1 MKIAVC
7 GYMGSGKSTVSQLL
21 AEKLKLD
28 FIELDKEIEKKENF
42 SISEIFAQKGEI
54 YFRKK
59 ETLVLEETLSNT
71 KKAIISL
78 GGGTPCY
85 GNNLELLK
93 NDEELKLVYLKVT
106 PQNLTQRLYKERAKR
121 PLIANLEEE
130 KLEEYVRK
138 HLFERQ
144 FYYLQSDVIID
155 ANNKTVEDLVA
166 EISKLLD

>member
-144 FYYLQSDVIID
+144 FYYLQSDVVID

>member
-21 AEKLKLD
+21 AEKLKWD

-42 SISEIFAQKGEI
+42 SISEIFAHKGEI

-59 ETLVLEETLSNT
+59 ETLVLEETLSNI

-121 PLIANLEEE
+121 PLIANLEKE

-144 FYYLQSDVIID
+144 FYYLQSDVVID

>member
-1 MKIAVC
+1 MQILI
-7 GYMGSGKSTVSQLL
+7 GYMGSGKSTVGKVL
-21 AEKLKLD
+21 AKNNNLMFID
-28 FIELDKEIEKKENF
+28 FDDYIVEKENL
-42 SISEIFAQKGEI
+42 SIPEIFKLKGEI
-54 YFRKK
+54 YFRRK
-59 ETLVLEETLSNT
+59 ETEYLTELLSQ
-71 KKAIISL
+71 KPEAVISL

-106 PQNLTQRLYKERAKR
+106 PQNLTQRLFKERAKR

-144 FYYLQSDVIID
+144 FYYLQSDVVID

>member
-42 SISEIFAQKGEI
+42 SISDIFAQKGEI

-59 ETLVLEETLSNT
+59 ETLVLEETLSHT
-71 KKAIISL
+71 KNAIISL

-106 PQNLTQRLYKERAKR
+106 PQNLTQRLFKERAKR

-166 EISKLLD
+166 EISALLD

>member
-28 FIELDKEIEKKENF
+28 FIELDKEIQKKENF

-59 ETLVLEETLSNT
+59 ETLVLEETLSNI

-121 PLIANLEEE
+121 PLIANLEKE

>member
-21 AEKLKLD
+21 AEKLKWD

-59 ETLVLEETLSNT
+59 ETLVLEETLSNI

-121 PLIANLEEE
+121 PLIANLEKE